1 MATLLCHIEINP
13 GKEPEFE
20 AVMKEMYRRT
30 HSEEPDCVR
39 YEYYR
44 GARPNTY
51 YSLLSFTDRKAFLE
65 HQISDYHEGF
75 DFASMIKSLEME
87 WVDPV
92 CVAADP
98 DRSGG
103 VARVGRRRD
112 KERRANLPHRCAVM
126 VAAVPIA
133 FGRVDNHGS
142 K

>member
-30 HSEEPDCVR
+30 HSEEPNCVR

-44 GARPNTY
+44 GAQPGKY
-51 YSLLSFTDRKAFLE
+51 YSLLSFTDSVEFWK
-65 HQISDYHEGF
+65 HQISDYHEGY

-92 CVAADP
+92 ADASPLIPTVSTEPPASASELIKTAAETYVLQLQAWWEAY
-98 DRSGG
+98 R
-103 VARVGRRRD
+103 
-112 KERRANLPHRCAVM
+112 
-126 VAAVPIA
+126 
-133 FGRVDNHGS
+133 
-142 K
+142 